1 MRKIKQNNPNL
12 KISKPNQDQAIKEPD
27 KPVLSF
33 VYLTSNSRYNFDIF
47 GKDKHN
53 RLTAKEALVDRLIQL
68 TQQPWIY
75 WQSLGKKQ
83 GGLETLKASN
93 INFLPQDYTFS
104 EDEKVI
110 VFRFCS
116 DAYRI
121 IGFQDSSS
129 PTYHIIGFDFDHSAY
144 DHG

>member
-1 MRKIKQNNPNL
+1 MRKIKQKNL
-12 KISKPNQDQAIKEPD
+12 DLKVAKPNQTVKEPD

-33 VYLTSNSRYNFDIF
+33 VYLTSNSRYNFEIF

-53 RLTAKEALVDRLIQL
+53 RLTAKEDLVDRLIQL
-68 TQQPWIY
+68 TQQTWIF

-83 GGLETLKASN
+83 GGLETLKASS
-93 INFLPQDYTFS
+93 INFSPQGYTFS

-110 VFRFCS
+110 VFRFAS
-116 DAYRI
+116 EDYRI

-129 PTYHIIGFDFDHSAY
+129 PTYYIIGFDFDHSAY

>member
-1 MRKIKQNNPNL
+1 MPKLKQKIPPL
-12 KISKPNQDQAIKEPD
+12 KMTKPTQPVKVPD

-33 VYLTSNSRYNFDIF
+33 AYLTTNSKYNFDYF

-53 RLTAKEALVDRLIQL
+53 RITAKAELIDRLIQL
-68 TQQPWIY
+68 TQETWVY
-75 WQSLGKKQ
+75 WQSLSKFQ
-83 GGLETLKASN
+83 GGLETLKASD
-93 INFLPQDYTFS
+93 ICFSPKDYEFS

-116 DAYRI
+116 GDYRI
-121 IGFQDSSS
+121 IGFQNSSS
-129 PTYHIIGFDFDHSAY
+129 PTYYIIGFDFNYSAY